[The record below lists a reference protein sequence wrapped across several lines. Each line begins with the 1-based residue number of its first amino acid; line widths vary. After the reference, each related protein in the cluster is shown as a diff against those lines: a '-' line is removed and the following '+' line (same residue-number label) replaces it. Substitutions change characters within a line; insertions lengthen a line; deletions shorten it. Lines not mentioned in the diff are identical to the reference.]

1 MPDQTRSLC
10 YGYDSVVAGQLTS
23 GLVHLQG
30 DDGVAVINFP
40 QRAKGTRDFILLD
53 EDMQVTV
60 GNRGSVVIV
69 QRK

>member
-1 MPDQTRSLC
+1 
-10 YGYDSVVAGQLTS
+10 
-23 GLVHLQG
+23 LQG